1 MDNYQLISY
10 TKGLMNLASSLS
22 KNIGP
27 SYVTVKY
34 FTKKEF
40 ENLVSR
46 KKINIYDSNKSLKE
60 VLNAWFNDDQIV
72 DSIIYWL
79 EIHLENPV
87 NIYQS
92 NSDFHD
98 TLMEQELTPFSFIED
113 VYLVEYKNF
122 IMCLIMGNNE

>member
-1 MDNYQLISY
+1 MASADFSTNITKYLKMYKELTELIEQE
-10 TKGLMNLASSLS
+10 NNS
-22 KNIGP
+22 KI
-27 SYVTVKY
+27 
-34 FTKKEF
+34 
-40 ENLVSR
+40 
-46 KKINIYDSNKSLKE
+46 
-60 VLNAWFNDDQIV
+60 
-72 DSIIYWL
+72 SII
-79 EIHLENPV
+79 EKPV

>member
-40 ENLVSR
+40 ENLVNR
-46 KKINIYDSNKSLKE
+46 KKINIYDSNMTLKDI
-60 VLNAWFNDDQIV
+60 LNAWFNDDKIV
-72 DSIIYWL
+72 EALIYWL
-79 EIHLENPV
+79 EIHLDEPT

-98 TLMEQELTPFSFIED
+98 TLMEQEMTPFSFIED